1 MVTIQDKDLNQKED
15 SRWSKIISNDLITKR
30 DSRVSRKSYQQSSK
44 QEQKINKT
52 GKRNLTNDGR
62 FSVRLRL
69 IPIWL
74 RLVIIVVV
82 SVIAAFV
89 GAYFGYVI
97 LGDGKSSEVF
107 SQSTWQHIFDLVN
120 KAK

>member
-15 SRWSKIISNDLITKR
+15 SRWSRIISNDLMTKR
-30 DSRVSRKSYQQSSK
+30 DSRVSRKSYQQISK
-44 QEQKINKT
+44 QVQKTNKT

-62 FSVRLRL
+62 VSVRLRL

-74 RLVIIVVV
+74 RLVIILVV

-107 SQSTWQHIFDLVN
+107 SPSTWQHIFDLVN

>member
-1 MVTIQDKDLNQKED
+1 MVTIQDRDLNQKED
-15 SRWSKIISNDLITKR
+15 SRWSKINSNDLITKR

-44 QEQKINKT
+44 QEQKTNKT
-52 GKRNLTNDGR
+52 GKRKLTNDGR
-62 FSVRLRL
+62 FSIRLRL

-74 RLVIIVVV
+74 RLVIILVV

-89 GAYFGYVI
+89 GAYFGYVV